1 MERDELY
8 ELLDI
13 DEPADFEYF
22 ENLAALLE
30 CEEYIEFEDVYA
42 LMQGVNKESLVTL
55 LNNYFEEISDF
66 IPGESAEF
74 YLLMDKIKLSLMG
87 LTKNSDEEE
96 NVLVNLAEEINRFRL
111 WYSCDSQVVCRQ
123 IADNMEIIKTLRD
136 ALLLARLEKLEGDK
150 YEYDFSQCLDYEL
163 DEYIMS
169 FGDVIS
175 ASERDDEMMEDAY
188 VDEPIDPYDV
198 Q

>member
-1 MERDELY
+1 MDREELY

-30 CEEYIEFEDVYA
+30 CDEFIEFEEIYA
-42 LMQGVNKESLVTL
+42 LMEGVNMESLVTL
-55 LNNYFEEISDF
+55 INNYFEEISDF

-74 YLLMDKIKLSLMG
+74 FLLMDNVKRSLMG
-87 LTKNSDEEE
+87 LAKNADTEE
-96 NVLVNLAEEINRFRL
+96 NVLGNMAEELNRFRI
-111 WYSCDSQVVCRQ
+111 WYSIDSEVMTRS
-123 IADNMEIIKTLRD
+123 IADGIERPYTLRD
-136 ALLLARLEKLEGDK
+136 ALALARLEKIEGDK
-150 YEYDFSQCLDYEL
+150 YEYDFSGCLDYHL

-169 FGDVIS
+169 FGDVI
-175 ASERDDEMMEDAY
+175 AAEDEYSDEDSY
-188 VDEPIDPYDV
+188 VDEPLDPYSV

>member
-1 MERDELY
+1 MDREELY

-30 CEEYIEFEDVYA
+30 CEEYIEFEEIYA
-42 LMQGVNKESLVTL
+42 LMQGVDKEALVTL

-87 LTKNSDEEE
+87 LTKNSDDEE
-96 NVLVNLAEEINRFRL
+96 NILVNLAEELNRFRI

-123 IADNMEIIKTLRD
+123 IADNVEIIKTLRD
-136 ALLLARLEKLEGDK
+136 ALLLARLEKIEGDK

-175 ASERDDEMMEDAY
+175 ASEMDEMDEEAY
-188 VDEPIDPYDV
+188 VDEPLDPYEI